1 MALLIANK
9 SYETED
15 IQKVLVDNI
24 GFNKTFRPKE
34 ANALLAELLNADADS
49 KSDMWEVS
57 KGVEYAVSNK
67 VGKVY
72 STNDSDFIANV
83 VKVGYGRYQFV
94 REVQPKA
101 VEAKPVA
108 TVAAPAP
115 AAPSVES
122 VTTVAAE
129 PEVEMSLVPFIAP
142 DYVPHGC
149 FDIIRKVIKQEVFAP
164 VWVSGLSGNGKTFGV
179 EQACAKEGRELII
192 INISNETSE
201 EDLIGSYI
209 LRDGNL
215 IWKDGP
221 VLVAMR
227 RGAVLCL
234 DEIDQARNSIMCL
247 NTIAQGR
254 PYYNKKTNEVITP
267 VKGFQLIG
275 TANTKGNGDGADM
288 FAGAQIMNEAFL
300 ERFSIIIEQDYPTK
314 PAERKM
320 LAHHSDNMNF
330 INTILDIAHSTR
342 RSYEAGDLD
351 ALLTTR
357 RLVHIVKNYEIFKDE
372 ELAIKMAIA
381 RFDSETQAIILKL
394 YESLTV

>member
-1 MALLIANK
+1 MKVTMNANEYARFK
-9 SYETED
+9 NFAA
-15 IQKVLVDNI
+15 Q
-24 GFNKTFRPKE
+24 
-34 ANALLAELLNADADS
+34 
-49 KSDMWEVS
+49 
-57 KGVEYAVSNK
+57 KGVKHEIIK
-67 VGKVY
+67 T
-72 STNDSDFIANV
+72 STN
-83 VKVGYGRYQFV
+83 
-94 REVQPKA
+94 
-101 VEAKPVA
+101 
-108 TVAAPAP
+108 
-115 AAPSVES
+115 SV
-122 VTTVAAE
+122 
-129 PEVEMSLVPFIAP
+129 L
-142 DYVPHGC
+142 
-149 FDIIRKVIKQEVFAP
+149 K
-164 VWVSGLSGNGKTFGV
+164 
-179 EQACAKEGRELII
+179 
-192 INISNETSE
+192 
-201 EDLIGSYI
+201 
-209 LRDGNL
+209 
-215 IWKDGP
+215 WKDGP

-267 VKGFQLIG
+267 AKGFQLIG